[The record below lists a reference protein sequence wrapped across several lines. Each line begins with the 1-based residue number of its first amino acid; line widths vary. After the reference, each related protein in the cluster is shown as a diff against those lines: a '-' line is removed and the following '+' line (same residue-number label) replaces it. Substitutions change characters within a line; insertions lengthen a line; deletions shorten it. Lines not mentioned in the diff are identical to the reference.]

1 MQCATLLLTV
11 LVSVS
16 EIINVVAL
24 MDRTLVLWDVDHTLI
39 ENSGVS
45 KATYARAF
53 EMLSGS
59 PSRVTPDTDGRT
71 DFEILRLLFDANG
84 VVPPEEYHIPFE
96 QALSDAMTENCAE
109 LRERGHVLPGAGEIL
124 AVMGADENV
133 IQSALTGN
141 IAHNAREKLAA
152 FGLDKYLD
160 LEVGG
165 YGSDHIVRAELAR
178 AARSKVRAKYGVE
191 FHRDSTVMIGD
202 TIRDVEAALKGDSA
216 IIGVATGPNT
226 VRELLDAGANAA
238 IDNLSDT
245 DEVVRVIQQVRRAK
259 RV

>member
-1 MQCATLLLTV
+1 MAMLA
-11 LVSVS
+11 SMF
-16 EIINVVAL
+16 EIIRVMTL
-24 MDRTLVLWDVDHTLI
+24 TDRTLVLWDIDHTLI

-45 KATYARAF
+45 KSTYARAF
-53 EMLSGS
+53 EMLSGVPTRAS
-59 PSRVTPDTDGRT
+59 PETDGRT
-71 DFEILRLLFDANG
+71 DFEILGLLFELNG
-84 VVPPEEYHIPFE
+84 LTATEEHRILFKR
-96 QALSDAMTENCAE
+96 ALSDAMTENCAA
-109 LRERGHVLPGAGEIL
+109 LRERGRSLPGAEEIL
-124 AVMGADENV
+124 AILRADEKI

-178 AARSKVRAKYGVE
+178 AARSKVLTKYGVE
-191 FHRDSTVMIGD
+191 FRRDSTIMIGD

-226 VRELLDAGANAA
+226 VHELLGAGANAA
-238 IDNLSDT
+238 IENLVDT
-245 DEVVRVIQQVRRAK
+245 DEVVRVIRQVRHSK
-259 RV
+259 KV